1 MKLSGVLLS
10 RPVKRKDRLGLALAA
25 TLGEQQK
32 KAKQHWVATGKK
44 QNNYSIQKLNINMK
58 NLQLHWDRV
67 ANRKKAKQFN
77 FLHKLTSSS
86 WFGLILI

>member
-1 MKLSGVLLS
+1 MKLSSILLS

-25 TLGEQQK
+25 TLGEQEK

-58 NLQLHWDRV
+58 NLQLHWIKGCQQ
-67 ANRKKAKQFN
+67 KKSKTTQLFA
-77 FLHKLTSSS
+77 
-86 WFGLILI
+86 

>member
-44 QNNYSIQKLNINMK
+44 QNNFPFKNSYIGLPTEKNQNSIN
-58 NLQLHWDRV
+58 
-67 ANRKKAKQFN
+67 
-77 FLHKLTSSS
+77 
-86 WFGLILI
+86 

>member
-58 NLQLHWDRV
+58 NLQLHWIKGCQQ
-67 ANRKKAKQFN
+67 KKAKQLN
-77 FLHKLTSSS
+77 FLHKLTSFS